1 MILPIYPTHSNIYTQ
16 RERAKAATAPRAQ
29 KALEIVRDE
38 APLNAGDGLL
48 LAVVVVAPPMKPVIV
63 VPASALELEP
73 ALAPTPAAPDG
84 VAMGE
89 TLAVEEMMRVRLEGV
104 LTLDAPLELNPA
116 ETPELEVE
124 SDPEPVPDP
133 VETVNSFEPAPALA
147 PEPDPE
153 TPVSTVP
160 LAPPVAVPVTVTTEK
175 TVEVLVSVPTT
186 TVVVATGTDEV

>member
-1 MILPIYPTHSNIYTQ
+1 M
-16 RERAKAATAPRAQ
+16 
-29 KALEIVRDE
+29 VRDE

-48 LAVVVVAPPMKPVIV
+48 LVVVVVVPPMKPVIV
-63 VPASALELEP
+63 VP

-84 VAMGE
+84 VTMGE
-89 TLAVEEMMRVRLEGV
+89 TSAVEEMIRVRLEGV
-104 LTLDAPLELNPA
+104 LTRDAPLELNPA

-124 SDPEPVPDP
+124 SDPEPVLDP

-147 PEPDPE
+147 PEPDPG
-153 TPVSTVP
+153 TPVST
-160 LAPPVAVPVTVTTEK
+160 VPVTVTTEK

>member
-1 MILPIYPTHSNIYTQ
+1 MILLIYLTRSNICTQ
-16 RERAKAATAPRAQ
+16 RKRAKAATAPRAQ
-29 KALEIVRDE
+29 TAPEMVRDE
-38 APLNAGDGLL
+38 APLNTGDGLL
-48 LAVVVVAPPMKPVIV
+48 LAVVLAVVPPIKPVIV

-104 LTLDAPLELNPA
+104 LDL
-116 ETPELEVE
+116 VE
-124 SDPEPVPDP
+124 A
-133 VETVNSFEPAPALA
+133 VNSFQPAPA
-147 PEPDPE
+147 PEPDPDPE
-153 TPVSTVP
+153 TPVSIAP
-160 LAPPVAVPVTVTTEK
+160 LAPPVAGPVTVTTEK

>member
-1 MILPIYPTHSNIYTQ
+1 MILLIYPTHSNIYTQ
-16 RERAKAATAPRAQ
+16 RKRAKAATAPRAQ
-29 KALEIVRDE
+29 TALEMVRDE

-48 LAVVVVAPPMKPVIV
+48 LAVVAVVPPMKPVIV
-63 VPASALELEP
+63 VP

-84 VAMGE
+84 VTMGE
-89 TLAVEEMMRVRLEGV
+89 TSAVEEMMRVRLEGA
-104 LTLDAPLELNPA
+104 LTRDAPLELNPA

-124 SDPEPVPDP
+124 SDPEPVLDP

-153 TPVSTVP
+153 TPASTVP